1 MSFKKTYYKY
11 YPELVR
17 YGRQLNVN
25 EDDIEDLVQE
35 TFMKYHIEL
44 KKDIVFENT
53 RAWLYKVLLNQVIT
67 KNNSKSLHE
76 SKIEHYRMQN
86 TDNNTIEDIE
96 KQERNDLVFQVLD
109 QLPEKEKNLLLLYHN
124 GLKYKEIA
132 EVLDINPNSVGT
144 LLVRSIDKLKQ
155 LLKTDYHELFG

>member
-25 EDDIEDLVQE
+25 EADIEDLVQE

-44 KKDIVFENT
+44 GKDVVFENS
-53 RAWLYKVLLNQVIT
+53 RAWLYKVLHNQVMT
-67 KNNSKSLHE
+67 KNNSKSLRE
-76 SKIEHYRMQN
+76 SKLKYFRTQHADRFQ
-86 TDNNTIEDIE
+86 TDTIEKD
-96 KQERNDLVFQVLD
+96 ERRELVFQILEK
-109 QLPEKEKNLLLLYHN
+109 LPDKEKNLLLLYHN

-132 EVLDINPNSVGT
+132 EVLDMNPNSVGT
-144 LLVRSIDKLKQ
+144 IIVRSMAKLKK
-155 LLKTDYHELFG
+155 LLKTEYHELFR